1 MRVGTRPRPRYELLH
16 KEIQKHYEPLQMA
29 NGMGEEGIKF
39 FKNLSPPQ
47 AQHAASVLPICV
59 ADPAAG
65 AQPPPHAW
73 RPKQLCAMPVFH

>member
-47 AQHAASVLPICV
+47 AQHAEGSEVKLQSVFYNTWEERGRGLSCQRQS
-59 ADPAAG
+59 G
-65 AQPPPHAW
+65 W
-73 RPKQLCAMPVFH
+73 